1 MTVPDTAPAI
11 SFRPLTRADLARLTD
26 WLNTP
31 HVAAWWRDE
40 LRPDGAEPPP
50 MTLEQTEV
58 EYGPDID
65 AGGPGHEYV
74 ILVDGT
80 DVGMIQWYRLADFPE
95 HAAAIGEQAGDAAA
109 VDILIA
115 DPAFVGRGVG
125 SRVIDQ
131 FVADVVLPVG
141 VDRVVAGPAVGNAR
155 SIGAF
160 ARAGFAWVR
169 DAVVPDEI
177 APEHVMVRSHVG
189 PSPG

>member
-1 MTVPDTAPAI
+1 MTVPGAGPAI
-11 SFRPLTRADLARLTD
+11 AFRPLTRADLPRLTD
-26 WLNTP
+26 WLNRP
-31 HVAAWWRDE
+31 HVAEWWRDE
-40 LRPDGAEPPP
+40 PRPDGTDPPP
-50 MTLEQTEV
+50 MTPEQTEA

-80 DVGMIQWYRLADFPE
+80 AVGMIQWYRLADFPE
-95 HAAAIGEQAGDAAA
+95 HAAAIGETAGDAAA

-115 DPAFVGRGVG
+115 DLAFVGHGVG
-125 SRVIDQ
+125 SRVIAR
-131 FVADVVLPVG
+131 FVADVVLPTG

-160 ARAGFAWVR
+160 SRAGFVWVR

-177 APEHVMVRSHVG
+177 APEHVMVHPG
-189 PSPG
+189 PGAPRG